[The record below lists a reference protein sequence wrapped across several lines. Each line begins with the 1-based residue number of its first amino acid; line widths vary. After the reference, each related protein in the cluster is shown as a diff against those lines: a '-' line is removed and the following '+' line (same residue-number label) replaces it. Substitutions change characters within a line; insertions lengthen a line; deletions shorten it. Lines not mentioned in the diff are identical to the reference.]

1 LVSFLASSNLGVKS
15 ELVLTLKKAFKRI
28 EELTQKKVFAT
39 NTINTSNPETDLEKE
54 PLTKVGEKIGISL
67 PTLSKAFEPSEE

>member
-15 ELVLTLKKAFKRI
+15 ELVIILKKAFKRI
-28 EELTQKKVFAT
+28 EEITQKKVFRGET
-39 NTINTSNPETDLEKE
+39 VQTSNSEKDLTKE
-54 PLTKVGEKIGISL
+54 SLRKVGEKIGISK